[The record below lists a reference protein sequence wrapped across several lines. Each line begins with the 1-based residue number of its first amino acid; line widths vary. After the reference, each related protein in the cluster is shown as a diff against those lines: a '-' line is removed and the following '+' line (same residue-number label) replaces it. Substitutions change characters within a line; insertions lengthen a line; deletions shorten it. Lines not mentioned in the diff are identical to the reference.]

1 MPINQFNQLLSILPE
16 VEAAL
21 IARGQTVQRPI
32 YDGEQAVPTEKA
44 ERDDA
49 KEDVGDGPGSK
60 RPKSE
65 KQNFEATSEEEE

>member
-1 MPINQFNQLLSILPE
+1 MPVHQFNLLISVLPE

-32 YDGEQAVPTEKA
+32 YESEQAVPRETA
-44 ERDDA
+44 ENEGS
-49 KEDVGDGPGSK
+49 KEDAGNGPGSK
-60 RPKSE
+60 SQKSE